1 MHACCMLSHFSCVRL
16 FMTLWTV
23 IHEAPLSMGILQ
35 NTPKYWSGL
44 PCPSPG
50 TFPDPG
56 IESVSLT
63 SPVLAS
69 RFFTT
74 STTCIQ
80 SQFHGRK
87 YGPKFLGNCK
97 KLYKLHMLVNY
108 KGLCILP
115 CKLKKRKR
123 RSKCSMDVS

>member
-1 MHACCMLSHFSCVRL
+1 MYACCMLSHFSRVRL
-16 FMTLWTV
+16 FVTLWTV
-23 IHEAPLSMGILQ
+23 AHEAPLSMGIE
-35 NTPKYWSGL
+35 NPPEYWSGL

-50 TFPDPG
+50 TLPDPG

-63 SPVLAS
+63 SPILAS
-69 RFFTT
+69 GFFTT
-74 STTCIQ
+74 RATCIQ

-87 YGPKFLGNCK
+87 YGSKFLGNCK
-97 KLYKLHMLVNY
+97 KLYRLHILVNY

-115 CKLKKRKR
+115 CKLKNRKR